1 MGASGFSGFSGGQG
15 FNVDIGDIFG
25 DIFGFGGLVEEKAKR
40 IKQIL
45 QSHSQM
51 QHQV

>member
-25 DIFGFGGLVEEKAKR
+25 DIFGFEVQAEEKVKP

-45 QSHSQM
+45 PFRLLM
-51 QHQV
+51 LHQV